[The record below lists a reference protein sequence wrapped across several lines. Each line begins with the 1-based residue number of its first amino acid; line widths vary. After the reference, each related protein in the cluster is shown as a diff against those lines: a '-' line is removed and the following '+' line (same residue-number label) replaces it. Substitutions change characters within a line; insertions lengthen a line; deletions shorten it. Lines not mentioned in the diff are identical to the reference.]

1 MGKTKDVFMIGVG
14 MTRFGWQKEVL
25 LSDLGSAVC
34 RQALNDAGITIKEVE
49 ALFCAHSFGGRVAG
63 QRVLRYLGTTGI
75 PVVNVENACAGGS
88 TALHLARAAV
98 AAGQYRTVLVLGM
111 EQMSRGLIPPNPDNY
126 EAAQGLTLP
135 AKYALRARRHM
146 ALYGLTEKQLALV
159 AVKNLSNGSLNPYAK
174 NQTPMSLE
182 QVLQSRMIAEPLT
195 LYQCTG
201 NADGAAAMV
210 ISDRP
215 RGRSIRI
222 RASVLGSGRYTSV
235 KDQGMTA
242 DDELARRISKL
253 AYEEA
258 GLGPEDVDLAE
269 VHDAFTIGEILAYE
283 NLGFCKV
290 GEGGKFVEDGLSSLN
305 GKLPVNPSGGL
316 IARGHPL
323 GATGVAQACEMYWQL
338 TGQAGNRQVSGAK
351 VGLTHTAGGATPN
364 IGSGACVVSIF
375 SV

>member
-1 MGKTKDVFMIGVG
+1 MIGVG